1 MPIGFIYF
9 QLFVCLDDVQFQ
21 NNTLSLTC
29 RTPFTKVDESL
40 RTASLALQT
49 EKPLVRQQRRQG
61 NTATLDKQM

>member
-29 RTPFTKVDESL
+29 PTPFTKVDESL

-49 EKPLVRQQRRQG
+49 EKPLVR
-61 NTATLDKQM
+61 